1 VTLDGGETGNITLRL
16 QPATACSFRRAKLE
30 IGAQATP
37 WSAPSL
43 DMEELRCRRYFQRL
57 AVTGATPAVV
67 GHLGQRVG
75 ANAIDAICTP
85 SLPMRSAPSIVTSG
99 FAWVNAPPAGNQVG
113 FYSNSSAIWSVLS
126 GALTVTTLGPAS
138 PSCVVLRL
146 QAGTSFTGAAGGIGN
161 IHLGSQAF
169 IALQAEL

>member
-1 VTLDGGETGNITLRL
+1 
-16 QPATACSFRRAKLE
+16 
-30 IGAQATP
+30 
-37 WSAPSL
+37 
-43 DMEELRCRRYFQRL
+43 
-57 AVTGATPAVV
+57 VTGATLAVV